1 VDGGGVRDGAP
12 LVASVTSRTTCIE
25 ECALLSISPTTQCV
39 SAYRPSPSDQGARSR
54 ALVRPSVHAAGHSW
68 YSGRPGARGGDVT
81 LECHINMAARP
92 VRRRTVEVASSSAA

>member
-1 VDGGGVRDGAP
+1 MDGGGVRDGAP

-54 ALVRPSVHAAGHSW
+54 ALVRPFTRLVTAGTRAGQVRAA
-68 YSGRPGARGGDVT
+68 VT
-81 LECHINMAARP
+81 SRSN
-92 VRRRTVEVASSSAA
+92 VT